1 MNFLQGLL
9 SETNG
14 SPSSLRI
21 SFLVWEIVLILA
33 FIIVIGY
40 TIFANYNHNEFN
52 PSACLTW
59 IASIFA
65 VNRGSKIIQKP
76 FENDSYE
83 DDSFP
88 SPKVRGL

>member
-1 MNFLQGLL
+1 MNFRQGLL

-21 SFLVWEIVLILA
+21 SFLVWEIVLLIA
-33 FIIVIGY
+33 FIVVIGY
-40 TIFANYNHNEFN
+40 TIFANYTHNEFN

-76 FENDSYE
+76 FENNST
-83 DDSFP
+83 DDQNLP
-88 SPKVRGL
+88 SPRVRDL